1 MDAETLGLE
10 PTSDWFLHVQSVL
23 DTDDGRDLLRNLHAA
38 RLHQTVYPP
47 PSRELQALQLT
58 PLADTRVVIIGQDP
72 YHGPEQAQG
81 LSFSVPNTLQS
92 PPSLRNIMKSLAFD
106 LSCEFPPFS
115 DLSPWA
121 RQGCLLWN
129 ATLTVEAGKPLSH
142 ANLGWDCV
150 TSMVLATLATQAV
163 PPIFVLWGRV
173 ADAAVKPYLLDTH
186 CVIRSVHPS
195 PLSAHRGFLT
205 HRPFSRINQLLV
217 DRGQEAIDWL
227 DRSR

>member
-10 PTSDWFLHVQSVL
+10 PTSDWFVRVQSVL
-23 DTDDGRDLLRNLHAA
+23 DTEDGRDLLHNLHNA
-38 RLHQTVYPP
+38 RLSHTVYPP
-47 PSRELQALQLT
+47 PSRELLALHLT
-58 PLADTRVVIIGQDP
+58 PLTDTRVLIIGQDP

-81 LSFSVPNTLQS
+81 LCFSVPNTLQS
-92 PPSLRNIMKSLAFD
+92 PPSLRNIMKSLALD
-106 LSCEFPPFS
+106 LACDFPSWS

-121 RQGCLLWN
+121 RQGVLLWN
-129 ATLTVEAGKPLSH
+129 VTLTVEAGKPLSH

-173 ADAAVKPYLLDTH
+173 ADAAVQPYLLDTH
-186 CVIRSVHPS
+186 SVIRSVHPS
-195 PLSAHRGFLT
+195 PLSAYRGFLT
-205 HRPFSRINQLLV
+205 HRPFSRINHLLV